1 MFKKHITDTILQ
13 SGRVSRRRGEIA
25 KIQKKMMMLLH
36 EYQAQG
42 LLKKYTI
49 PVPRGAVVHSES
61 EVPKALQ
68 DMGKT
73 TGYAVKAQVLT
84 GGRGLGFFKE
94 NNFKGGVHVVST
106 PQEVEKLVPNML
118 NKTLVTKQTGE
129 KGVPCKALFFVEK
142 VQVVDEKYF
151 SISLDRKYQGPVL
164 LASAVGGVTI
174 EDIAHSNPSAIKI
187 LPVNYLK
194 GLNEQDALNYV
205 KSLGYTGDLV
215 NQAKEIVMKLYKAF
229 CDNDALMIE
238 VNPLATVK
246 ENGVEKVMVIDSK
259 VSIDENAKFRQ
270 VELDKIIDNSGKNPI
285 ELEADKYNLN
295 YIRLDGNIGCLVNGA
310 GLAMATMDII
320 KLHGGNPAN
329 FLDVGGSAEEEGMI
343 EALRLLNND
352 PDVRSILVN
361 IFGGIL
367 RCDLLVNAII
377 KATEKY
383 NLQKAIVLRLK
394 GTNSDKANEIIKNS
408 GLKNI
413 IFIQDL
419 DEAAKKSVQIA
430 KLH

>member
-1 MFKKHITDTILQ
+1 
-13 SGRVSRRRGEIA
+13 
-25 KIQKKMMMLLH
+25 
-36 EYQAQG
+36 
-42 LLKKYTI
+42 
-49 PVPRGAVVHSES
+49 
-61 EVPKALQ
+61 
-68 DMGKT
+68 
-73 TGYAVKAQVLT
+73 
-84 GGRGLGFFKE
+84 
-94 NNFKGGVHVVST
+94 
-106 PQEVEKLVPNML
+106 
-118 NKTLVTKQTGE
+118 
-129 KGVPCKALFFVEK
+129 
-142 VQVVDEKYF
+142 
-151 SISLDRKYQGPVL
+151 
-164 LASAVGGVTI
+164 
-174 EDIAHSNPSAIKI
+174 
-187 LPVNYLK
+187 
-194 GLNEQDALNYV
+194 
-205 KSLGYTGDLV
+205 
-215 NQAKEIVMKLYKAF
+215 MKLYKAF

-383 NLQKAIVLRLK
+383 NLQKPIVLRLK
-394 GTNSDKANEIIKNS
+394 GTNSDKVK
-408 GLKNI
+408 
-413 IFIQDL
+413 
-419 DEAAKKSVQIA
+419 
-430 KLH
+430 